1 MVCRECGAYNP
12 EHLTHCRVC
21 AAKLRDDEPA
31 SSAGA
36 EQARP
41 QHSFAKAPSWPSK
54 PYQGTVKR
62 PVYDPPKEAEKA
74 AEVVDK
80 LLDETA
86 EKAAAADRVIPIPT
100 EKHEES
106 VRPVPEAPAV
116 PDAVDAE
123 ETEPERTVLR
133 ASVFSKTEPD
143 AKKDSSRDKSET
155 RRQTA
160 AAPLSSDDPEV
171 TETPTPAAEAAEA
184 SPGASGEKRICSVC
198 GREMLSDA
206 PFCAYC
212 GSHEG
217 LPGNEDFSYVPVK
230 STRDSR
236 QASKRSKSRKA
247 DVQAEEQ
254 TAEKQAARP
263 ERTVRSS
270 AKEALPEEKPAEEDE
285 DDLLLLPGKS
295 KKKSGLSSRAF
306 VRKSRRD
313 EEEPEDEDEDDS
325 EFDDEEFDDEDD
337 EYEGESSGRG
347 GTILFWVL
355 IALLIGCIV
364 FFGAYIAKRNFGSIG
379 NMFAAITGK
388 ESPAPA
394 AQSDDVS
401 TAPAATSIPAYVD
414 DSRMYTADV
423 REDFDAETGTP
434 IYAITVYAPTGSTVK
449 LNTVTELMNGGTM
462 QISRDNQIVLKV
474 PRAAYLPGTP
484 LDSSVISIVPSVTVI
499 TAEGESVDLSVPTM
513 TQTVEQLEIVMT
525 SPTSDTVTNTFNN
538 APITLTGLVGDYT
551 EKVYINGQ
559 ETTVYLNSD
568 ELTSANFRGRFETT
582 YTPLG
587 GDMDE
592 TITITATKENAAT
605 ATKIITIHP
614 YVMQEG
620 TIAITSDPSVKSFG
634 LTAQEDGSLTIE
646 GTAIPNGTVAF
657 TSASAAVTGKSVTCG
672 EDGTFR
678 LPVTV
683 SETGAFRIT
692 LTATSDGFTSASA
705 DCIVERQPSESSST
719 FFSKAKT
726 LNSDAH
732 KSILGGSLTS
742 GNFGFVGTVTE
753 IVSGEPYE
761 TVKMKLKHGEEVLV
775 TNRSAKNRLDKYDV
789 KKSKQVAG
797 TLMGIDEESG
807 LPHLWVWFVWNK

>member
-36 EQARP
+36 EQDRP

-86 EKAAAADRVIPIPT
+86 EKAAAPERIIPSPA
-100 EKHEES
+100 EKAEDA
-106 VRPVPEAPAV
+106 VRPEPAAPVV
-116 PDAVDAE
+116 PDAVGVE

-133 ASVFSKTEPD
+133 PSAAMKTEPD
-143 AKKDSSRDKSET
+143 AKKESVREKTET
-155 RRQTA
+155 RRPVM
-160 AAPLSSDDPEV
+160 AAPLSEEEPEKADS
-171 TETPTPAAEAAEA
+171 PAVEPEA
-184 SPGASGEKRICSVC
+184 SPAASGEKRICSVC

-230 STRDSR
+230 STRESR
-236 QASKRSKSRKA
+236 QASKRSKSRRA
-247 DVQAEEQ
+247 DVQTEEQ
-254 TAEKQAARP
+254 PAEKQASRP
-263 ERTVRSS
+263 ERTARPT
-270 AKEALPEEKPAEEDE
+270 AKEALPEEESADEEE
-285 DDLLLLPGKS
+285 DDLLLLPEKS
-295 KKKSGLSSRAF
+295 KKKSILSSRSF
-306 VRKSRRD
+306 SRKSRRD
-313 EEEPEDEDEDDS
+313 EEEPEDEEEEDDA

-379 NMFAAITGK
+379 EMFASITGK
-388 ESPAPA
+388 ES
-394 AQSDDVS
+394 S
-401 TAPAATSIPAYVD
+401 TTATQPEDTSLAPAATSIPAYVD

-434 IYAITVYAPTGSTVK
+434 IYAITVFAPTGSTVK

-499 TAEGESVDLSVPTM
+499 TAEGESVDLNVPTM

-568 ELTSANFRGRFETT
+568 ELTGTNFRGRFETT

-634 LTAQEDGSLTIE
+634 LTAQEDGSVTIE

-657 TSASAAVTGKSVTCG
+657 TSASASVTGKSVTCG
-672 EDGTFR
+672 EDGTFK
-678 LPVTV
+678 LPVTI

-732 KSILGGSLTS
+732 KSILSGSTTS
-742 GNFGFVGTVTE
+742 GNFGFIGTITE

-775 TNRSAKNRLDKYDV
+775 TNRSAKNRLDKHDI
-789 KKSKQVAG
+789 KASKQVAG
-797 TLMGIDEESG
+797 TLMGIDEETG